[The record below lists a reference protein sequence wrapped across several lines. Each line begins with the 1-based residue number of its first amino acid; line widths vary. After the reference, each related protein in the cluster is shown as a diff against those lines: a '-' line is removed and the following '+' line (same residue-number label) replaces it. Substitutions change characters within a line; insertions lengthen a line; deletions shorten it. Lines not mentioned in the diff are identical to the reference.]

1 MGAGRG
7 GVGLGGQ
14 SSTTSIAPQ
23 QQQQQHQQRSLHFE
37 AQQTPAVMDEFLE
50 DMFAMPWDYNAG
62 QGAMMMERAGTG
74 AAMAGVE
81 AASNINHNSNIGGG
95 SSMAAATQ
103 QQQKMFSMPLIQ
115 QQPRLLNNNNGSG
128 ALSGVN
134 QAQLVSSQA
143 SQLSSQQQQ
152 QGKEMRSEVCGMEG
166 ISVATQEP
174 GSGSSTGLQ
183 MNNAAGLQQQQQ
195 GGSLTGSASVGSSGS
210 EDSGGQ
216 LGRGDHSPSPPTALT
231 WQQQQQ
237 PPYVGAVPPSLPMS
251 LAQAKV
257 ENILGRG
264 EFNSHNAQML
274 GKRFREDEEGLLQEN
289 HSGITGSGPTSAPS
303 GQGFPGSSQQGL
315 PTVGVRPRVR
325 ARRGQATDPHS
336 IAERLRR
343 ERIAERMKALQE
355 LVPNSNKTDKASMLD
370 EIIDYV
376 KFLQLQVKILSMSR
390 LGGAGAV
397 ASTASDHPAEGSNTA
412 AATISRS
419 LGTPTPVQDGI
430 ALTERQ
436 VTRLMEDDMGSAMQ
450 YLQSKGLCLM
460 PIALATAISTTNSRG
475 SHTAT
480 VGAGDRQKATAAGSN
495 GGLAADGLVSE
506 HSSKDNNREVES
518 TNGTTTSMA
527 IAKAPKGEGKPSD
540 GP

>member
-1 MGAGRG
+1 MGTGRG

-23 QQQQQHQQRSLHFE
+23 QQQQQQQRSLHFE
-37 AQQTPAVMDEFLE
+37 AQQTPVMDEFLE

-62 QGAMMMERAGTG
+62 QGAMVMERAGTG

-81 AASNINHNSNIGGG
+81 AASNINHNSNIGGS
-95 SSMAAATQ
+95 SSMAAAAQ

-115 QQPRLLNNNNGSG
+115 QQPRLLSNNNNGSG
-128 ALSGVN
+128 ALSGVD

-166 ISVATQEP
+166 VSVAAQEP

-183 MNNAAGLQQQQQ
+183 MSNAAGLQQQQ

-216 LGRGDHSPSPPTALT
+216 LGRGDHSPPPPTALT

-237 PPYVGAVPPSLPMS
+237 SPYVGAVPPPLSMS

-264 EFNSHNAQML
+264 EFNPHNAQML
-274 GKRFREDEEGLLQEN
+274 GKRFREDEEGLLHEN

-436 VTRLMEDDMGSAMQ
+436 VTRMMEDDMGSAMQ

-480 VGAGDRQKATAAGSN
+480 VGAGDRQKTTTAGSN
-495 GGLAADGLVSE
+495 GGLATDGLVSE
-506 HSSKDNNREVES
+506 HSLKDNNREVES

>member
-1 MGAGRG
+1 MDCASREM
-7 GVGLGGQ
+7 Q
-14 SSTTSIAPQ
+14 KN
-23 QQQQQHQQRSLHFE
+23 H
-37 AQQTPAVMDEFLE
+37 QTPVMDEFLE
-50 DMFAMPWDYNAG
+50 DIFAMPWDYNAG

-81 AASNINHNSNIGGG
+81 AASNINHNSNIGGS

-115 QQPRLLNNNNGSG
+115 QQPRLLNNNNNGSG

-152 QGKEMRSEVCGMEG
+152 QGKEF
-166 ISVATQEP
+166 Q
-174 GSGSSTGLQ
+174 SS
-183 MNNAAGLQQQQQ
+183 
-195 GGSLTGSASVGSSGS
+195 
-210 EDSGGQ
+210 
-216 LGRGDHSPSPPTALT
+216 R
-231 WQQQQQ
+231 
-237 PPYVGAVPPSLPMS
+237 
-251 LAQAKV
+251 
-257 ENILGRG
+257 IL
-264 EFNSHNAQML
+264 
-274 GKRFREDEEGLLQEN
+274 
-289 HSGITGSGPTSAPS
+289 GSGPTSAPS

-480 VGAGDRQKATAAGSN
+480 VGAGDRQKATAAGSS
-495 GGLAADGLVSE
+495 GGPAADGLVSE
-506 HSSKDNNREVES
+506 QSSKDNNREVES
-518 TNGTTTSMA
+518 TNGTTTSMP